1 MTAPDCVVLS
11 FLFFQRYGKIEKRQ
25 IADLRL
31 FCGTGNTGGTQMF
44 FDWKN
49 IKVSTYLLI
58 LLTICMVAGIVYE
71 HRDLL

>member
-1 MTAPDCVVLS
+1 
-11 FLFFQRYGKIEKRQ
+11 
-25 IADLRL
+25 
-31 FCGTGNTGGTQMF
+31 MF

-58 LLTICMVAGIVYE
+58 LLTICMVAAIVYE

>member
-1 MTAPDCVVLS
+1 
-11 FLFFQRYGKIEKRQ
+11 
-25 IADLRL
+25 
-31 FCGTGNTGGTQMF
+31 MF